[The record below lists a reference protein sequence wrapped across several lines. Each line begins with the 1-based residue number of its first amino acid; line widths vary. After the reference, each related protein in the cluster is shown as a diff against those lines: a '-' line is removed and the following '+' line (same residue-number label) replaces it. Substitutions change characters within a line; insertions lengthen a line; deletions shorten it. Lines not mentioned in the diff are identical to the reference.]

1 MNNSNQELINYES
14 SKENIFKIQN
24 IILKYVTLKKQ
35 SNPNFEIEIDLDD
48 QDNLDNIQ
56 LFLKNKIK
64 PDIQRIKSELL
75 TI

>member
-56 LFLKNKIK
+56 LFLENKIK
-64 PDIQRIKSELL
+64 PDIQRIKLELL

>member
-48 QDNLDNIQ
+48 PDNLYNIE
-56 LFLKNKIK
+56 LFLENKIK

>member
-1 MNNSNQELINYES
+1 MQL
-14 SKENIFKIQN
+14 
-24 IILKYVTLKKQ
+24 LLTLKKQ

-56 LFLKNKIK
+56 LFLENKIK

>member
-56 LFLKNKIK
+56 LFLENKIK

>member
-14 SKENIFKIQN
+14 SKEYILKIQN
-24 IILKYVTLKKQ
+24 IILKYVTLKKL
-35 SNPNFEIEIDLDD
+35 SNPIFEIEIDLDY

-56 LFLKNKIK
+56 FFLENKIK

>member
-56 LFLKNKIK
+56 LFLENKIK
-64 PDIQRIKSELL
+64 PDIQRIKLKLL
-75 TI
+75 II